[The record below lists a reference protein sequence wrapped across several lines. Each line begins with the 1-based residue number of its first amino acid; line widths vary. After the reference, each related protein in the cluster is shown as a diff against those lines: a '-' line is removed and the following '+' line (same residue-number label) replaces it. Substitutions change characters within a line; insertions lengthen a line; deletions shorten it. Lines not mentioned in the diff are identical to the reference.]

1 MRIDRCAAIAA
12 AALSIL
18 LASPAAA
25 DLKAGVDAWNA
36 GDYHKALSE
45 WRPLANRGNANAQ
58 YNMGQAYKLG
68 RGVPADAAIARSWF
82 EKAAQQGHERA
93 QSNLGLI
100 LFEAGDRKTA
110 MYWIRKA
117 AERGDPRAQYVYGT
131 ALFNGDGVAKD
142 WPRAYAMMMRAVAA
156 GVPRADAS
164 LALMDQHMLAADRQ
178 KGAELARQM
187 ERGGGALAAARV
199 PAPAPSTGP
208 TIAFEPSATED
219 AAVLSAATSV
229 RPAPEAQPAR
239 ASKPAPAAPTPAP
252 AQAPLAK
259 PGGRWRVQL
268 GAYAGEAAARS
279 RWTALT
285 RNMPALAGLQPSY
298 ERFGAF
304 TRLRV
309 GPLAG
314 RADADRLCAAARAA
328 GQDCFPVAP

>member
-1 MRIDRCAAIAA
+1 MRIARCAVVAA
-12 AALSIL
+12 AIL

-36 GDYHKALSE
+36 GDYKAALAE

-68 RGVPADAAIARSWF
+68 RGVPADPAIARSWF

-93 QSNLGLI
+93 QSNLGLL

-131 ALFNGDGVAKD
+131 ALFNGDGVPKD
-142 WPRAYAMMMRAVAA
+142 WPRAYAMMSMAVAA
-156 GVPRADAS
+156 GVPRADSS

-187 ERGGGALAAARV
+187 EQDRELAARGPSPT
-199 PAPAPSTGP
+199 PALGP
-208 TIAFEPSATED
+208 NIAVEPDATED
-219 AAVLSAATSV
+219 ADVLSAPV
-229 RPAPEAQPAR
+229 PARRTAAAAKPAAAAPAPAR
-239 ASKPAPAAPTPAP
+239 ARAS
-252 AQAPLAK
+252 LAT

-268 GAYAGEAAARS
+268 GAFGGEAEARA
-279 RWTALT
+279 RWTALA
-285 RNMPALAGLQPSY
+285 RRLPALAGMRPSF

-304 TRLRV
+304 TRLRT

-314 RADADRLCAAARAA
+314 KAEAGRLCAAAKAA
-328 GQDCFPVAP
+328 GQDCFVVAP